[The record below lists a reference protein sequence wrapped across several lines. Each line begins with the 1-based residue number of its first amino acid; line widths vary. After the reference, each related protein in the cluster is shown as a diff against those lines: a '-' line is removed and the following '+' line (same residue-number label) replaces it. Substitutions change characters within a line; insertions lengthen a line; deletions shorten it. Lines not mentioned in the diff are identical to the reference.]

1 MERLA
6 KVQRELQLIEA
17 YEKEQA
23 QAIAKI
29 RDDEVRRE
37 NEVRFIQNAI

>member
-6 KVQRELQLIEA
+6 KVQRELKLIEGF
-17 YEKEQA
+17 EREQA

-29 RDDEVRRE
+29 RDDEERRE
-37 NEVRFIQNAI
+37 EEVRFIQNAI